1 MDLKTYFD
9 LINYIT
15 LFIKKTKIT
24 AKLIAVIPINFIL
37 YSILISRCF
46 AITEKNLIFLFK
58 FIISSIVSAVKQ
70 IFKKNKSLKLLSHIN
85 ILFYRR

>member
-24 AKLIAVIPINFIL
+24 AKLIALILINFIL
-37 YSILISRCF
+37 YSILISKYF
-46 AITEKNLIFLFK
+46 AITEKDLIFLFK
-58 FIISSIVSAVKQ
+58 FIISTTVSVVKQ
-70 IFKKNKSLKLLSHIN
+70 NFQK
-85 ILFYRR
+85 R

>member
-37 YSILISRCF
+37 YSILISRYF
-46 AITEKNLIFLFK
+46 AITEKNLIFLCK
-58 FIISSIVSAVKQ
+58 FIISSTVSVVKQ
-70 IFKKNKSLKLLSHIN
+70 NFQKK
-85 ILFYRR
+85 